1 MDKNDKSTTQ
11 PGEAAEEENTG
22 QSTVIT
28 VDDLLTAESE
38 VLRRIA
44 GDVVQG
50 PETTAHNSFT
60 SGHKAGGGHSSH
72 TSHH

>member
-1 MDKNDKSTTQ
+1 MDKMDKSTTQ
-11 PGEAAEEENTG
+11 PAEEEATG

-28 VDDLLTAESE
+28 VDDLLNAESE

-50 PETTAHNSFT
+50 PEPTTMHDSQVY
-60 SGHKAGGGHSSH
+60 GHRAAGGHGSH
-72 TSHH
+72 ASHH

>member
-1 MDKNDKSTTQ
+1 MDKSTTQ
-11 PGEAAEEENTG
+11 PAEEEATG

-28 VDDLLTAESE
+28 VDDLLNAESE

-50 PETTAHNSFT
+50 TETTAHDSQVWGHRSG
-60 SGHKAGGGHSSH
+60 SGHNSH
-72 TSHH
+72 ASHY

>member
-1 MDKNDKSTTQ
+1 MDKTDKSSTTQ
-11 PGEAAEEENTG
+11 PADEETNG

-44 GDVVQG
+44 RDVAQG
-50 PETTAHNSFT
+50 EETTAHISQT
-60 SGHKAGGGHSSH
+60 YGHSSSGGHSSH
-72 TSHH
+72 SSHH